1 MADLSSKVSIVRLPP
16 SLQSIIGV
24 PSNSIHM
31 TGTSLKGPIG
41 EVSAVPAGS
50 WPTWKR
56 IYGGLV
62 TTSYLPISVWAIM
75 RAPRGTKRIFT
86 TRITHFTD
94 PDDKLTT
101 SALVGD
107 EDLDGTTAAPTQG
120 AETGTVAGPWNLDTG
135 DDLVIHCDEDGSGPD
150 TATFTGTPALVVGGA
165 WVGGLLA
172 ADQLTIKTDKDP
184 DDQVII
190 FAGGET
196 FQQTIDKLNTV
207 NGLRAVDV
215 GPGTSIDLQSDT
227 EGTNGSI
234 WIKAESPSGVAA
246 KIGHVVVGSAT
257 TGGGN
262 VGDIDAVTF
271 TEAKPIIEAAVVN
284 PATGV
289 TCTEEVGGFMTVT
302 SNKVGGG
309 PTSSIQI
316 EVASKADAKFGFD
329 NALHQ
334 GSAVSVGPVLT
345 VQGINAGGFTDD
357 IMVDVEAAT
366 DGEAAHFKLKVYYQG
381 ELIETWDNLSMT
393 TTDPEFHETVINN
406 ADVGSAWI
414 NTVDLATG
422 TRPDNVTGVAL
433 TGGDDGLTGLVD
445 GDFTGNAGI
454 WSTRF
459 LPDFIALRAVPGRA
473 TAVVQNA
480 LVSMC
485 ELTNSFAVMAG
496 PLGQTV
502 SGIRTYFKTTAA
514 LKELSEFGAFYWPNV
529 KIANPDTDIY
539 GTDDT
544 EIVVPA
550 EGPCLGTYTVND
562 SRAGGVYEAPA
573 GLENGQLF
581 GVTDV
586 ENEQVY
592 DEAVRDQ
599 LYPDRINPIWHM
611 ADGEPFFIDG
621 SRTLKSTGPFP
632 SIGESRGVIFITQS
646 IKVFAERVRHRN
658 ITLRLLDEVG
668 KSVQLFLIGQARQ
681 GAFFSDDPEKAFYV
695 DTSEA
700 VNPASERA
708 AHRLHIYIGLA
719 MAEPAEF
726 IFIEVTKDTR
736 ALLEELGL

>member
-24 PSNSIHM
+24 PSNSIHL
-31 TGTSLKGPIG
+31 TGTSMKGPIG
-41 EVSAVPAGS
+41 EVSAVPSGS

-56 IYGGLV
+56 IYGGLI
-62 TTSYLPISVWAIM
+62 TTSYLPVSVWAIM

-101 SALVGD
+101 AALIGD

-120 AETGTVAGPWNLDTG
+120 EETGTVAGPWNLDSG
-135 DDLVIHCDEDGSGPD
+135 DDLVIHCDEDGGGPD
-150 TATFTGTPALVVGGA
+150 TATFTGTPALIAGGV

-172 ADQLTIKTDKDP
+172 ADQIVIKTDKDP
-184 DDQVII
+184 DNQTVI
-190 FAGGET
+190 FSGGET
-196 FQQTIDKLNTV
+196 FPQTLALLNAVAGMQAIDS
-207 NGLRAVDV
+207 G
-215 GPGTSIDLQSDT
+215 GGGTNIDLQSDT

-234 WIKAESPSGVAA
+234 QIVSESPPGVAA
-246 KIGHVVVGSAT
+246 KIGHVVAAAV

-262 VGDIDAVTF
+262 IGDIDAATF
-271 TEAKPIIEAAVVN
+271 TELKGIIEAAVIN
-284 PATGV
+284 PLTGV
-289 TCTEEVGGFMTVT
+289 TVSEEVGGFMTIT

-309 PTSSIQI
+309 VTSSIMI
-316 EVASKADAKFGFD
+316 EVASTADAKFGFD
-329 NALHQ
+329 NVLHT
-334 GSAVSVGPVLT
+334 GSPVSAGPVIT

-357 IMVDVEAAT
+357 ITVDVEAAT
-366 DGEAAHFKLKVYYQG
+366 DGEAAHFKLKVYYEG
-381 ELIETWDNLSMT
+381 ELIETWDNLSMV
-393 TTDPEFHETVINN
+393 TTDPAFHETLINN

-422 TRPDNVTGVAL
+422 TRPDDVTGVAL
-433 TGGDDGLTGLVD
+433 TGGDDGLGGLVD
-445 GDFTGNAGI
+445 ADFTGNAGI

-480 LVSMC
+480 LVTMS

-514 LKELSEFGAFYWPNV
+514 LKELSEFGAFYWPNP
-529 KIANPDTDIY
+529 KIANPDTDVY

-562 SRAGGVYEAPA
+562 SRQGGVYEAPA
-573 GLENGQLF
+573 GLENGRLF

-592 DEAVRDQ
+592 DESVRDQ

-646 IKVFAERVRHRN
+646 VKVFAERVRHRN

-668 KSVQLFLIGQARQ
+668 KATELFLIGQARQ

-719 MAEPAEF
+719 MAEPAEY